1 MSDSPPLPSEAA
13 PRRDR
18 VVRLTVA
25 ASLGAKA
32 VSVICTLAQVPLAL
46 HLLGAEAY
54 GLWITLMSVLIMLN
68 FVDFGLGVGMQKAI
82 ATAFGQNDQAKM
94 RRAFFSGALAL
105 VILGLVALLVGLPLA
120 LGPDWGGLLKIHDP
134 SLQSQAGPAL
144 ALTVAAFA
152 LGLPFNALPR
162 LAMAA
167 QRGWLQA
174 GWIAVGSVISLAV
187 VALAARAHCS
197 FLTFLAL
204 TTLLPV
210 AQGTGLWLHLRH
222 SLGWHG
228 LKMELLPRAEWRA
241 LAGDSLLFSVP
252 QVGLAFVQTAPPL
265 ALSLAAGPVAA
276 TGFNLL
282 QRLYSPVTQGQ
293 IMFLTPLLP
302 AVTEAHVRGDS
313 SWVRRAFGQ
322 SWLVTFAALF
332 ALAFLTWQSGPLLRW
347 WLGPS
352 AAPTTGLL
360 AWLTCAWFAAQMAW
374 QPLMYLLVGV
384 SQLSVLAWWS
394 VVGLGLSLVGM
405 ALAVFTH
412 AGATGVLLGAVIG
425 LALGGLP
432 GLALA
437 AVRAV
442 AAPIPQNP
450 SPLTS
455 RSAP

>member
-1 MSDSPPLPSEAA
+1 MSDSPPLHPEAA

-25 ASLGAKA
+25 ASMGAKA
-32 VSVICTLAQVPLAL
+32 VSVACTLAQVPLAL
-46 HLLGAEAY
+46 HLLGSEAY

-82 ATAFGQNDQAKM
+82 ATDFGQDDQAQM

-105 VILGLVALLVGLPLA
+105 VGLGLAALVVGLPLA
-120 LGPDWGGLLKIHDP
+120 LGLDWGGLLKIHDP
-134 SLQSQAGPAL
+134 SLQGAAGPAL
-144 ALTVAAFA
+144 AITVAAFA

-162 LAMAA
+162 LAFAA

-174 GWIAVGSVISLAV
+174 GWIAVGSVASLV
-187 VALAARAHCS
+187 IVALAARAQCS
-197 FLTFLAL
+197 FLVFLAL

-241 LAGDSLLFSVP
+241 LAGDSLLFSIP
-252 QVGLAFVQTAPPL
+252 QVGLAFVQAAPPL

-276 TGFNLL
+276 TAFNLL

-293 IMFLTPLLP
+293 IMFLSPILP
-302 AVTEAHVRGDS
+302 AVTEAHVRGDAA
-313 SWVRRAFGQ
+313 WIRRAFGQ
-322 SWLVTFAALF
+322 TLLVTVAGILALV
-332 ALAFLTWQSGPLLRW
+332 LLTWQSGPILRW
-347 WLGPS
+347 WLGAS
-352 AAPTTGLL
+352 AAPSTGLL
-360 AWLTCAWFAAQMAW
+360 GGLTCAWFAAQMAW

-384 SQLSVLAWWS
+384 NQLSVLAWWS
-394 VVGLGLSLVGM
+394 VAGLGLSLGGM
-405 ALAVFTH
+405 ALAVFNH
-412 AGATGVLLGAVIG
+412 AGAPGVLLGAVIG

-432 GLALA
+432 GLALSSA
-437 AVRAV
+437 RAL
-442 AAPIPQNP
+442 P
-450 SPLTS
+450 SPLVPHPS
-455 RSAP
+455 PLAPESAP